1 MRIKIAQLRSLIRE
15 AIEESIQLIHL
26 KESSEMEENEFTWKI
41 AKAAKAG
48 KKKVNVGGKKF
59 PVKMSKKKADAILD
73 EEDIDEDS
81 M

>member
-1 MRIKIAQLRSLIRE
+1 
-15 AIEESIQLIHL
+15 
-26 KESSEMEENEFTWKI
+26 MEENEFTWKI

-48 KKKVNVGGKKF
+48 KEKVNVGGKKF

-81 M
+81 T